1 MIQRNTTR
9 RDRFRRI
16 IARDRPPCALCGCEL
31 DFGPNHLAD
40 NAFQI
45 DHITPLARSGT
56 DTLDNL
62 QAVCRRCNRAKSDSL
77 PQSHPGVTFVTSR
90 SW

>member
-1 MIQRNTTR
+1 MAQRSTTR

-16 IARDRPPCALCGCEL
+16 IARDQPPCAICGCEI
-31 DFGPNHLAD
+31 DYTAHHLAP

-56 DTLDNL
+56 DTIDNI
-62 QAVCRRCNRAKSDSL
+62 QAVCRRCNRAKSASL
-77 PQSHPGVTFVTSR
+77 PDAQPGVTFVTER